1 MNPLTSATGLGPR
14 TSFRQR
20 PSAAVRVVSPV
31 SIAIDVP
38 GRKGLS
44 LQQMASTLAL
54 DERGR
59 LACSRCHVGR
69 MHEACC
75 ESNAARKCRRRGK
88 MHSAGLEWHSGC
100 RRLLRGNGA
109 RRPTRRGRIRPHGRS
124 RHKIRSAGNKDSTS
138 NRRRSARRL
147 ERSQRTTA
155 SSWASVRA
163 LRRRKSSTR
172 IAARHA
178 GSTRMPPGGKPD
190 PSWKSKKYMTYSAIP
205 GEDASTTGHEAA
217 AGRYGSPSAGY
228 RAPAGLRWSRWN
240 RDPLHAAPTS
250 PRRARSRPFTRPSRT
265 SSSGCGAT
273 LRAAPGPNA
282 NGRSD

>member
-178 GSTRMPPGGKPD
+178 GYDVLGDPGRRREYDRSRGGGRKVRVAVGGLPRSRRPPVEPLEQGPVTRGPD
-190 PSWKSKKYMTYSAIP
+190 ISPTRSFQTFHPSF
-205 GEDASTTGHEAA
+205 EDIFERLWGNVTG
-217 AGRYGSPSAGY
+217 
-228 RAPAGLRWSRWN
+228 
-240 RDPLHAAPTS
+240 
-250 PRRARSRPFTRPSRT
+250 RSRPKRERPE
-265 SSSGCGAT
+265 
-273 LRAAPGPNA
+273 
-282 NGRSD
+282 